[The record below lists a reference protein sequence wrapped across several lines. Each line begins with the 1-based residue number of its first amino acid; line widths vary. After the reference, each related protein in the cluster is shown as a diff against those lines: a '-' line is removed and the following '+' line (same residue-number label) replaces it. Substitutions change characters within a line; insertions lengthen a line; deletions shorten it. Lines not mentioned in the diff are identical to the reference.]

1 MIKRLNDASIELTA
15 DAVNDAMKAF
25 APIKAA
31 WESISVDAQKEA
43 QSLRTQEQL
52 DIDLNHDAHMA
63 KGYI

>member
-1 MIKRLNDASIELTA
+1 MIKKLNDASIELTSNA
-15 DAVNDAMKAF
+15 IDDAMKAF

-43 QSLRTQEQL
+43 QSLRSQEQL
-52 DIDLNHDAHMA
+52 DVDLNHDAHIA